1 MKITRRQLRRL
12 IESQVI
18 PHGRA
23 SVSDEA
29 DPTRTMPVTGKEREE
44 LLNMV
49 GCPDEKRKDAV
60 AFKYAGPAG
69 RGTSARSDVRAAVHR
84 RLGFKSYDPDIMV
97 VKLDDPDIGQRAV
110 GWLK

>member
-23 SVSDEA
+23 SVSDPA
-29 DPTRTMPVTGKEREE
+29 DPTRTTPVTGEEREQ
-44 LLNMV
+44 LLDLV

-60 AFKYAGPAG
+60 AFKYAGPPG

-84 RLGFKSYDPDIMV
+84 RLGRSYDPDIMV
-97 VKLDDPDIGQRAV
+97 VKLDLSGQRAV